1 MRSFWEQTAVLGPI
15 YRLLGQ
21 GVNDNDIALRL
32 NVTEEKVQGCV
43 AWLIHFLK
51 LKNRQELV
59 LYASAAA

>member
-1 MRSFWEQTAVLGPI
+1 MRSFWEQAGVLGPI

>member
-1 MRSFWEQTAVLGPI
+1 MRSFWEQTGVLGPI

-32 NVTEEKVQGCV
+32 NITEEKVQGCV

>member
-1 MRSFWEQTAVLGPI
+1 MRSFWEQTGVLGPI

>member
-1 MRSFWEQTAVLGPI
+1 MRSFWEQTGVLGPI

-32 NVTEEKVQGCV
+32 NVTGEKVQGCV

>member
-1 MRSFWEQTAVLGPI
+1 MSEQLGSRAVA
-15 YRLLGQ
+15 GQ

-32 NVTEEKVQGCV
+32 NATEEKVQGCV
-43 AWLIHFLK
+43 AWLIHFLR